1 MAGRRKGRPD
11 EQTAEQSKVTMLM
24 ITAPAH
30 LFDSSRPVIAF
41 HRLLFAPTQPR
52 ACGGMGVLVK
62 EKFESER
69 PPETQ
74 ASFSL
79 RNPDE
84 VQMFLSKLVSHAT
97 AAAAK
102 VTS

>member
-1 MAGRRKGRPD
+1 MKTDEHSSYVRHDVQRPHSLSHSD
-11 EQTAEQSKVTMLM
+11 PCLYRFRCLRQHKLEL
-24 ITAPAH
+24 
-30 LFDSSRPVIAF
+30 
-41 HRLLFAPTQPR
+41 R
-52 ACGGMGVLVK
+52 ACGGMGILVK
-62 EKFESER
+62 EKFDSER

-84 VQMFLSKLVSHAT
+84 VQMFLSRLVSHAT

-102 VTS
+102 ATS

>member
-1 MAGRRKGRPD
+1 
-11 EQTAEQSKVTMLM
+11 
-24 ITAPAH
+24 
-30 LFDSSRPVIAF
+30 
-41 HRLLFAPTQPR
+41 
-52 ACGGMGVLVK
+52 MGILVK
-62 EKFESER
+62 EKFDSER

-84 VQMFLSKLVSHAT
+84 VQMFLSRLVSHAT

-102 VTS
+102 ATS